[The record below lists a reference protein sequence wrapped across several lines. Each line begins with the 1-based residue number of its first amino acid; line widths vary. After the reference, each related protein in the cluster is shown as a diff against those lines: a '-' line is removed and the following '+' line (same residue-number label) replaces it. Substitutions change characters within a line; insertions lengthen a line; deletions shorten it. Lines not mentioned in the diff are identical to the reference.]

1 MPRSKLYNHEPQH
14 YTSLIEVIMR
24 FYVPYATPHGPSWYN
39 LHMPVVRMV
48 EHYSD
53 SPASAPPYSS
63 LLKDVFT
70 QNYLHKRDDAIRW
83 KALFPFRL
91 KAGQS
96 HPESGSFSQSPSPLP
111 PEIRNGRVYATS
123 V

>member
-1 MPRSKLYNHEPQH
+1 
-14 YTSLIEVIMR
+14 MR

-53 SPASAPPYSS
+53 PPSSAPPFSS
-63 LLKDVFT
+63 LYKDVTT
-70 QNYLHKRDDAIRW
+70 QNHLHKRDEKIRW
-83 KALFPFRL
+83 NALFPFRL

-96 HPESGSFSQSPSPLP
+96 FPDSGNFNVSSLPLP
-111 PEIRNGRVYATS
+111 PEIRNGRVYS
-123 V
+123 SMV